1 EGTTSKLISEI
12 TSASDLDKVKGEID
26 GLKESIDEAG
36 LNKIALTTENDTITG
51 TEGGDLISGVVGTA
65 AESTLNPG
73 DKIDG
78 GAGNDVLKVDLKGNF
93 DGFKGDGYIKNVEK
107 LELSNTTSIGR
118 SFNAKDVAGLKTV
131 ALNSEKGIE
140 VKNLAN
146 IVDVELTNLKADKF
160 SIDAMYANKVLD
172 SASGVKDTQN
182 LKVNGVG
189 TKDKAVA
196 LTADKIE
203 VLNLNTI
210 GEASFLK
217 DVNVEN
223 VSVKGSANLSLATG
237 AKTTTLDASS
247 FGGALDADLSAS
259 DKLNTVKGGNGN
271 DKITIGTSVA
281 NVNVDGGAGNDE
293 LVIKGTGAL
302 KPTVANVEKVT
313 VEAVGGALTLA
324 MNNATGVTE
333 LDVKQATGGAI
344 TITNSAIETVSFV
357 NNDNATNTVTVNNAG
372 LNTVNFKG
380 GNDKGA
386 ATTVKG
392 NITAVKSE
400 SLTVNT
406 DALST
411 IAKADAVIN
420 AANATNISINAEK
433 GTAGMTLT
441 AGKLTDL
448 TVNNKGDFELVGVL
462 NGLNN
467 VENLTVASEGKFSIT
482 TSTTLNKVGNIALSG
497 KEIDLANQTIGSE
510 TLSSLA
516 VEVSELSGDLK
527 LGGAIKAKGDINVN
541 LNSINTATLG
551 AITSSTGNASV
562 IISSATGAVTLGAVS
577 AVNGNVTLNAGNA
590 LGAVT
595 LGAIAGDIVSIDLG
609 GVLGTINSGNK
620 VSITSNEVTYIGSEI
635 SKNEV
640 EITAAAV
647 GGTDLDAQMIGGA
660 AADDSLTLIADAS
673 TQKITA
679 KGDLSGGETTLD
691 LTGASSLAVIDLSD
705 LKNSTVAKIDLDGA
719 LRANNTI
726 EVEINGSDAAETLSV
741 TINNADITA
750 ITLSGDLGGGANHV
764 DVIPNKLST
773 EITTI
778 DLGEL
783 EATGGTLTSTI
794 TIAAELTK
802 VTTVKGSAG
811 DDTVTFAQ
819 NTEDV
824 TIDLGAGDDTFIGAK
839 LADGKSV
846 TVTGGEGNDTFNL
859 IASVVSGATKA
870 DFTTITDFSNG
881 DKITFAASSV
891 AGYVNAGSLSSTGTL
906 ATDFATF
913 ASSHDTAKTVYGF
926 TYNNE
931 SYLFY
936 NAAGSTA
943 GIAVGDIIVK
953 LAGTAGT
960 VDLGSISLNSD
971 TGVTI
976 A

>member
-1 EGTTSKLISEI
+1 
-12 TSASDLDKVKGEID
+12 
-26 GLKESIDEAG
+26 
-36 LNKIALTTENDTITG
+36 
-51 TEGGDLISGVVGTA
+51 
-65 AESTLNPG
+65 
-73 DKIDG
+73 
-78 GAGNDVLKVDLKGNF
+78 F

-160 SIDAMYANKVLD
+160 NIDAMYANKVLD

-223 VSVKGSANLSLATG
+223 VSVKGSANLSLTTG
-237 AKTTTLDASS
+237 LKTTTLDASS
-247 FGGALDADLSAS
+247 FGGALDVDLSAS

-357 NNDNATNTVTVNNAG
+357 NNDSASNTVTVNNAG

-386 ATTVKG
+386 ATTVQG

-411 IAKADAVIN
+411 IVKTEAVIN

-448 TVNNKGDFELVGVL
+448 TVNNKGDFELVGGVA
-462 NGLNN
+462 GTLNN

-497 KEIDLANQTIGSE
+497 KEIDLANQDIGSE

-527 LGGAIKAKGDINVN
+527 LGDAASKVIKAKGDINVN

-562 IISSATGAVTLGAVS
+562 IISSATGAVSVGAVS

-590 LGAVT
+590 LGAFEVGNIT
-595 LGAIAGDIVSIDLG
+595 GDIVSVDLG
-609 GVLGTINSGNK
+609 GVLGTINNTATK
-620 VSITSNEVTYIGSEI
+620 VSITSNEVVYVGSEI
-635 SKNEV
+635 SKNVV

-660 AADDSLTLIADAS
+660 AADDSLKLIADAS

-679 KGDLSGGETTLD
+679 KGDLSGGETTLT

-705 LKNSTVAKIDLDGA
+705 LKNSTVADIDLDGA

-741 TINNADITA
+741 TTNSAAITA
-750 ITLSGDLGGGANHV
+750 ITLSGDLGGGANTY
-764 DVIPNKLST
+764 DITPDAAS
-773 EITTI
+773 EAITTI
-778 DLGEL
+778 DLSGL
-783 EATGGTLTSTI
+783 SATGGTLSGDI
-794 TIAAELTK
+794 TLDAAHVA
-802 VTTVKGSAG
+802 VTTVRGSAG

-839 LADGKSV
+839 LAEGKSV
-846 TVTGGEGNDTFNL
+846 TVTGGEGNDTFDL
-859 IASVVSGATKA
+859 TESVVSDATKA

-936 NAAGSTA
+936 NAAGLTV
-943 GIAVGDIIVK
+943 GIDAADIIVK

-960 VDLGSISLNSD
+960 VDLDSLAVSTND
-971 TGVTI
+971 IVF

>member
-1 EGTTSKLISEI
+1 
-12 TSASDLDKVKGEID
+12 
-26 GLKESIDEAG
+26 
-36 LNKIALTTENDTITG
+36 
-51 TEGGDLISGVVGTA
+51 
-65 AESTLNPG
+65 
-73 DKIDG
+73 
-78 GAGNDVLKVDLKGNF
+78 F

-482 TSTTLNKVGNIALSG
+482 TSTTLDKVGNIALSG

-590 LGAVT
+590 LGAFEV
-595 LGAIAGDIVSIDLG
+595 GAIAGDIVSVDLG
-609 GVLGTINSGNK
+609 GVLGTINSGSSNK
-620 VSITSNEVTYIGSEI
+620 VSITSNEVVYVGSEI
-635 SKNEV
+635 SKNVV

-679 KGDLSGGETTLD
+679 KGDLSGGETTLT

-705 LKNSTVAKIDLDGA
+705 LKNSTVADIDLDGA
-719 LRANNTI
+719 LRADNTI

-741 TINNADITA
+741 TINNADITT
-750 ITLSGDLGGGANHV
+750 IKLSGDLGGGANHV

-794 TIAAELTK
+794 TIAQELTK

-811 DDTVTFAQ
+811 DDTVTFAK
-819 NTEDV
+819 NTADV

-859 IASVVSGATKA
+859 IASVVSNASKA
-870 DFTTITDFSNG
+870 DFTTITDFSTG
-881 DKITFAASSV
+881 DSIKFAANSV
-891 AGYVNAGSLSSTGTL
+891 VGYVNAGNL
-906 ATDFATF
+906 ASASGLEADLATF

-936 NAAGSTA
+936 NATGSTTD
-943 GIAVGDIIVK
+943 IAAGDIIVK

-960 VDLGSISLNSD
+960 VDLGSISLD
-971 TGVTI
+971 GATGVTI